1 MLMSFIREIA
11 KNRQLYIL
19 AIPGIIFLALF
30 SYIPMFGHLI
40 AFKRFQ
46 PVKGIWGSKW
56 VGFDNFKFFFGGHDW
71 LRVTFNTVYLNLL
84 FLIFGIG
91 IAIILAIMINEISS
105 TFIKKISQS
114 LIFLPYFIS
123 WLVVSL
129 MILAFMSS
137 DGLLNNWLKQVGI
150 ADINWYQSVHLWPLI
165 LTLVY
170 VWKFAGYFSIIFLA
184 AIVGI
189 SSEYYESA
197 KIDGATRFQQMIHI
211 TIPSIRPVIVVL
223 MLLGV
228 GRIFFGDFGMIYGII
243 GDNSILYP
251 TTDVIDTYSFR
262 ALRQLGNFGMS
273 SAVVFYQSIMGVITI
288 LIFNRIAKKIDPDSS
303 LF

>member
-1 MLMSFIREIA
+1 MGFIREIV
-11 KNRQLYIL
+11 KNRQLYVV
-19 AIPGIIFLALF
+19 AIPGIAFLAIF
-30 SYIPMFGHLI
+30 SYIPMLGHLI
-40 AFKRFQ
+40 AFERFQ

-56 VGFDNFKFFFGGHDW
+56 VGLDNFKFFFGGQDW

-91 IAIILAIMINEISS
+91 ITIILAIMINEIGSAM
-105 TFIKKISQS
+105 IKKISQS

-129 MILAFMSS
+129 MMLAFMST
-137 DGLLNNWLKQVGI
+137 DGLMNNWLNQVGI
-150 ADINWYQSVHLWPLI
+150 NNINWYQSVYLWPLI

-170 VWKFAGYFSIIFLA
+170 VWKFAGYYSIIFLA

-189 SSEYYESA
+189 SSKYYESA
-197 KIDGATRFQQMIHI
+197 KMDGATRFQQMIHI
-211 TIPSIRPVIVVL
+211 TIPSIRSIIVVL

-273 SAVVFYQSIMGVITI
+273 SAVVLYQSIMGLIAI
-288 LIFNRIAKKIDPDSS
+288 LIFNRIAKKIDPNSS

>member
-1 MLMSFIREIA
+1 MGFIKEIA
-11 KNRQLYIL
+11 KNRQLYAL
-19 AIPGIIFLALF
+19 AIPGIVFLALF
-30 SYIPMFGHLI
+30 SYIPMVGHLI
-40 AFKRFQ
+40 AFQRFQ
-46 PVKGIWGSKW
+46 PIKGIWGSQW
-56 VGFDNFKFFFGGHDW
+56 SGLANFEFFFGGQDW

-84 FLIFGIG
+84 FLLFGIG
-91 IAIILAIMINEISS
+91 AALLLAIFINEAGSALLR
-105 TFIKKISQS
+105 KLSQS

-129 MILAFMSS
+129 MMLAFMST
-137 DGLLNNWLKQVGI
+137 DGLLNDWLERLGLPQ
-150 ADINWYQSVHLWPLI
+150 INWYQDAGLWPAI

-170 VWKFAGYFSIIFLA
+170 VWKFSGYYSIIFMA

-189 SSEYYESA
+189 SGEYYESA
-197 KIDGATRFQQMIHI
+197 RIDGATRLQQIIHI
-211 TIPSIRPVIVVL
+211 TIPSIRSVIVVL

-273 SAVVFYQSIMGVITI
+273 SAVVLYQSVMGLATI
-288 LIFNRIAKKIDPDSS
+288 LLFNRIARKIDPDTK

>member
-1 MLMSFIREIA
+1 MSFIREIA

-19 AIPGIIFLALF
+19 AIPGIVFLAIF

-46 PVKGIWGSKW
+46 PVKGIWGSQW
-56 VGFDNFKFFFGGHDW
+56 VGLDNFKFFFGGQDW

-91 IAIILAIMINEISS
+91 IAIILAIMINEIGS
-105 TFIKKISQS
+105 TMIKKISQS

-129 MILAFMSS
+129 MMLAFMST
-137 DGLLNNWLKQVGI
+137 DGLVNNWLKQLGI
-150 ADINWYQSVHLWPLI
+150 DNMNWYQKVHLWPLI

-197 KIDGATRFQQMIHI
+197 KIDGATRFQQIIHI
-211 TIPSIRPVIVVL
+211 TIPSIRSVIVVL

-273 SAVVFYQSIMGVITI
+273 SAVVFYQSVMGLITI
-288 LIFNRIAKKIDPDSS
+288 LVFNKIAKKIDPDSS

>member
-1 MLMSFIREIA
+1 MGFIKEIA
-11 KNRQLYIL
+11 KHRQLYVL
-19 AIPGIIFLALF
+19 AVPGIVFLALF

-40 AFKRFQ
+40 AFERFQ
-46 PVKGIWGSKW
+46 PVKGVWGSKW
-56 VGFDNFKFFFGGHDW
+56 VGLNNFKFFFGGHDW

-84 FLIFGIG
+84 FLLFGLG
-91 IAIILAIMINEISS
+91 FAIALAIMINEVGSKIA
-105 TFIKKISQS
+105 KKLSQS
-114 LIFLPYFIS
+114 FIFLPYFIS

-129 MILAFMSS
+129 MMLAFLST
-137 DGLLNNWLKQVGI
+137 DGIMNHWLQQAGI
-150 ADINWYQSVHLWPLI
+150 DAVNWYQRVQLWPFI
-165 LTLVY
+165 LTFVY
-170 VWKFAGYFSIIFLA
+170 VWKFAGYYSIIFLA

-197 KIDGATRFQQMIHI
+197 KIDGATRLQQMVYI
-211 TIPSIRPVIVVL
+211 TIPSIRSVIVVL

-228 GRIFFGDFGMIYGII
+228 GRIFFGDFGMIYGIV

-273 SAVVFYQSIMGVITI
+273 SAVVLYQSVMGLLAI
-288 LIFNRIAKKIDPDSS
+288 LLFNRLAQKIDPDSS

>member
-1 MLMSFIREIA
+1 MGFVREITR
-11 KNRQLYIL
+11 NRQLYVL
-19 AIPGIIFLALF
+19 AVPGIIFLAIF
-30 SYIPMFGHLI
+30 SYIPMLGHLI
-40 AFKRFQ
+40 AFQHFQ
-46 PVKGIWGSKW
+46 PVKGIWGSRW
-56 VGFDNFKFFFGGHDW
+56 VGLDNFKFFFGGHDW
-71 LRVTFNTVYLNLL
+71 VRVTLNTVFLNLL
-84 FLIFGIG
+84 FLVFGIG
-91 IAIILAIMINEISS
+91 TAIVLAILINEIRS
-105 TFIKKISQS
+105 TVIKKMSQS

-129 MILAFMSS
+129 MMLAFMST
-137 DGLLNNWLKQVGI
+137 DGLVNNWLKNIGMDSV
-150 ADINWYQSVHLWPLI
+150 NWYQSVQLWPFL

-170 VWKFAGYFSIIFLA
+170 IWKFSGYYSIIFLA

-197 KIDGATRFQQMIHI
+197 KIDGATRFQQIIHI
-211 TIPSIRPVIVVL
+211 TVPSIRSVIVVL

-273 SAVVFYQSIMGVITI
+273 SAVVFYQSLMGLITI

>member
-1 MLMSFIREIA
+1 MGFIKEIM
-11 KNRQLYIL
+11 KNRQLYTL
-19 AIPGIIFLALF
+19 AIPGIVFLALF

-40 AFKRFQ
+40 AFERFQ
-46 PVKGIWGSKW
+46 PVKGIWGSEW
-56 VGFDNFKFFFGGHDW
+56 VGLDNFKFFFGSQDW
-71 LRVTFNTVYLNLL
+71 LRVTFNTVYLNAL

-91 IAIILAIMINEISS
+91 IALLLAILINEATS
-105 TFIKKISQS
+105 TLLKKISQS

-129 MILAFMSS
+129 MIMAFMST
-137 DGLLNNWLKQVGI
+137 DGLLNQWLGQLGI
-150 ADINWYQSVHLWPLI
+150 SEVNWYQNAKLWPII

-170 VWKFAGYFSIIFLA
+170 VWKFSGYYSVIFMA

-189 SSEYYESA
+189 SNEYYESA
-197 KIDGATRFQQMIHI
+197 RIDGATRLQQILHI
-211 TIPSIRPVIVVL
+211 TIPSIRSVIVVL
-223 MLLGV
+223 LLLGV

-243 GDNSILYP
+243 GDNSILFP

-273 SAVVFYQSIMGVITI
+273 SAVVLYQSIMGIAAI
-288 LIFNRIAKKIDPDSS
+288 LIFNKIAKKIDPESR

>member
-1 MLMSFIREIA
+1 MGFIKEIVR
-11 KNRQLYIL
+11 NRQLYVL
-19 AIPGIIFLALF
+19 AVPGIVFLALF

-40 AFKRFQ
+40 AFERFQ

-56 VGFDNFKFFFGGHDW
+56 VGLDNFKFFFGGHDW
-71 LRVTFNTVYLNLL
+71 LRVTLNTVYLNLL
-84 FLIFGIG
+84 FLLFGLG
-91 IAIILAIMINEISS
+91 IAIVLAIMLNEIGSVW
-105 TFIKKISQS
+105 IKKLSQS

-129 MILAFMSS
+129 MMLAFMST
-137 DGLLNNWLKQVGI
+137 DGLLNHWLKQIGI
-150 ADINWYQSVHLWPLI
+150 GEVNWYQLVQLWPVI

-170 VWKFAGYFSIIFLA
+170 VWKFGGYFSIIFLA

-197 KIDGATRFQQMIHI
+197 KIDGATRFQQIVHI
-211 TIPSIRPVIVVL
+211 TIPSIRSVIVVL

-273 SAVVFYQSIMGVITI
+273 SAIVLYQSVMGLIAI
-288 LIFNRIAKKIDPDSS
+288 LLFNRLAKKIDSESS

>member
-1 MLMSFIREIA
+1 MGFIKEIV
-11 KNRQLYIL
+11 KNRQLYVL
-19 AIPGIIFLALF
+19 AIPGIVFLAIF
-30 SYIPMFGHLI
+30 SYIPMLGHLI
-40 AFKRFQ
+40 AFERFQ

-56 VGFDNFKFFFGGHDW
+56 VGLDNFKFFFGGQDW

-91 IAIILAIMINEISS
+91 ITIILAIMINEIGSAM
-105 TFIKKISQS
+105 IKKISQS

-129 MILAFMSS
+129 MMLAFMST
-137 DGLLNNWLKQVGI
+137 DGLMNNWLNQVGI
-150 ADINWYQSVHLWPLI
+150 NNINWYQSVYLWPLI

-170 VWKFAGYFSIIFLA
+170 VWKFAGYYSIIFLA

-197 KIDGATRFQQMIHI
+197 KMDGATRFQQMIHI
-211 TIPSIRPVIVVL
+211 TIPSIRSIIVVL

-273 SAVVFYQSIMGVITI
+273 SAVMC
-288 LIFNRIAKKIDPDSS
+288 
-303 LF
+303 

>member
-1 MLMSFIREIA
+1 MSFIREISR
-11 KNRQLYIL
+11 NRQLYVL
-19 AIPGIIFLALF
+19 AVPGIIFLAIF
-30 SYIPMFGHLI
+30 SYIPMMGHLI
-40 AFKRFQ
+40 AFQRFQ

-71 LRVTFNTVYLNLL
+71 VRVTFNTLYLNLL

-91 IAIILAIMINEISS
+91 MAIVLAIIVNEVRS
-105 TFIKKISQS
+105 TLFKKLSQS

-129 MILAFMSS
+129 MMLAFMSTEGLMN
-137 DGLLNNWLKQVGI
+137 GLLKSLGM
-150 ADINWYQSVHLWPLI
+150 DTINWYQSVHLWPFL

-170 VWKFAGYFSIIFLA
+170 IWKFSGYYSIIFLA

-189 SSEYYESA
+189 SNEYYESA
-197 KIDGATRFQQMIHI
+197 KIDGATRFQQILHI
-211 TIPSIRPVIVVL
+211 TIPSIRSVIVVL

-273 SAVVFYQSIMGVITI
+273 SAVVLYQSMMGLITI
-288 LIFNRIAKKIDPDSS
+288 LIFNRIAKKIDSDSS

>member
-1 MLMSFIREIA
+1 
-11 KNRQLYIL
+11 
-19 AIPGIIFLALF
+19 
-30 SYIPMFGHLI
+30 
-40 AFKRFQ
+40 
-46 PVKGIWGSKW
+46 
-56 VGFDNFKFFFGGHDW
+56 

-91 IAIILAIMINEISS
+91 ITIILAIMINEIGSAM
-105 TFIKKISQS
+105 IKKISQS

-129 MILAFMSS
+129 MMLAFMST
-137 DGLLNNWLKQVGI
+137 DGLMNNWLNQVGI
-150 ADINWYQSVHLWPLI
+150 NNINWYQSVYLWPLI

-170 VWKFAGYFSIIFLA
+170 VWKFAGYYSIIFLA

-197 KIDGATRFQQMIHI
+197 KMDGATRFQQMIHI
-211 TIPSIRPVIVVL
+211 TIPSIRSIIVVL

-273 SAVVFYQSIMGVITI
+273 SAVVLYQSIMGLVAI
-288 LIFNRIAKKIDPDSS
+288 LIFNRIAKKIDPNSS

>member
-1 MLMSFIREIA
+1 MTGFIEEIV
-11 KNRQLYIL
+11 KKRQLYLL
-19 AIPGIIFLALF
+19 ALPGIIFLAIF

-40 AFKRFQ
+40 AFERFQ
-46 PVKGIWGSKW
+46 PVKGIWGSPW
-56 VGFDNFKFFFGGHDW
+56 VGLDNFKFFFGGSDW

-84 FLIFGIG
+84 FLLFGIG
-91 IAIILAIMINEISS
+91 FAIVLAILINEIRSV
-105 TFIKKISQS
+105 IVKKLSQS

-129 MILAFMSS
+129 MMLAFMST
-137 DGLLNNWLKQVGI
+137 DGILNNGLKQIGI
-150 ADINWYQSVHLWPLI
+150 GGINWYQNAKLWPFI

-170 VWKFAGYFSIIFLA
+170 VWKFAGYYSIIFLA

-197 KIDGATRFQQMIHI
+197 RIDGATRFQQIVFI
-211 TIPSIRPVIVVL
+211 TIPSIRSVIVVL
-223 MLLGV
+223 LLLGV
-228 GRIFFGDFGMIYGII
+228 GRIFFGDFGMIYGIV

-273 SAVVFYQSIMGVITI
+273 SAVVLYQSVMGLAAI
-288 LIFNRIAKKIDPDSS
+288 LIFNKIAKKIDRESS

>member
-1 MLMSFIREIA
+1 MGFIKEIVR
-11 KNRQLYIL
+11 NRQLYVL
-19 AIPGIIFLALF
+19 AVPGIVFLALF

-40 AFKRFQ
+40 AFQRFQ

-56 VGFDNFKFFFGGHDW
+56 VGLDNFKFFFGGHDW

-84 FLIFGIG
+84 FLIFGLG
-91 IAIILAIMINEISS
+91 IALVLAITMNEIGSAW
-105 TFIKKISQS
+105 IKKLSQS
-114 LIFLPYFIS
+114 LVFLPYFIS

-129 MILAFMSS
+129 MMLAFMST
-137 DGLLNNWLKQVGI
+137 DGLLNHGLKQIGI
-150 ADINWYQSVHLWPLI
+150 GEVNWYQRVQLWPVI

-189 SSEYYESA
+189 SSDYYESA
-197 KIDGATRFQQMIHI
+197 KIDGATRFQQIVHI
-211 TIPSIRPVIVVL
+211 TIPSIRSVIVVL

-273 SAVVFYQSIMGVITI
+273 SAIVLYQSVMGLMAI
-288 LIFNRIAKKIDPDSS
+288 LLFNRLAKKIDPDSG

>member
-1 MLMSFIREIA
+1 
-11 KNRQLYIL
+11 
-19 AIPGIIFLALF
+19 
-30 SYIPMFGHLI
+30 
-40 AFKRFQ
+40 
-46 PVKGIWGSKW
+46 
-56 VGFDNFKFFFGGHDW
+56 
-71 LRVTFNTVYLNLL
+71 
-84 FLIFGIG
+84 
-91 IAIILAIMINEISS
+91 MINEIGSAM
-105 TFIKKISQS
+105 IKKISQS

-129 MILAFMSS
+129 MMLAFMST
-137 DGLLNNWLKQVGI
+137 DGLMNNWLNQVGI
-150 ADINWYQSVHLWPLI
+150 NNINWYQSVYLWPLI

-170 VWKFAGYFSIIFLA
+170 VWKFAGYYSIIFLA

-197 KIDGATRFQQMIHI
+197 KMDGATRFQQMIHI
-211 TIPSIRPVIVVL
+211 TIPSIRSIIVVL

-273 SAVVFYQSIMGVITI
+273 SAVMC
-288 LIFNRIAKKIDPDSS
+288 
-303 LF
+303 

>member
-1 MLMSFIREIA
+1 MGFIREIT
-11 KNRQLYIL
+11 KNRQLYVL
-19 AIPGIIFLALF
+19 AIPGMVFLALF

-40 AFKRFQ
+40 AFERFQ
-46 PVKGIWGSKW
+46 PVKGLFKSQWAGL
-56 VGFDNFKFFFGGHDW
+56 DNFKFFFGGQDW

-91 IAIILAIMINEISS
+91 IALILAIMINEASS
-105 TFIKKISQS
+105 VILKKISQS

-129 MILAFMSS
+129 MMLAFMSS
-137 DGLLNNWLKQVGI
+137 DGLLNQWLQQIGI
-150 ADINWYQSVHLWPLI
+150 HEINWYQSTKLWPFI
-165 LTLVY
+165 LTAVY
-170 VWKFAGYFSIIFLA
+170 VWKFSGYFSVIFMA

-197 KIDGATRFQQMIHI
+197 RIDGATRLQQIIHI
-211 TIPSIRPVIVVL
+211 TIPSIRSVIVVL

-243 GDNSILYP
+243 GDNSILFP

-273 SAVVFYQSIMGVITI
+273 SAVVLYQSVMGLVTI
-288 LIFNRIAKKIDPDSS
+288 LLFNRLAAKIDPDSK

>member
-1 MLMSFIREIA
+1 MTGFIEEIV
-11 KNRQLYIL
+11 KKRQLYLL
-19 AIPGIIFLALF
+19 ALPGIIFLAIF

-40 AFKRFQ
+40 AFERFQ
-46 PVKGIWGSKW
+46 PVKGIWGSPW
-56 VGFDNFKFFFGGHDW
+56 VGLDNFKFFFGGNDW

-84 FLIFGIG
+84 FLLFGIG
-91 IAIILAIMINEISS
+91 FAIVLAILINEIRSV
-105 TFIKKISQS
+105 IVKKLSQS

-129 MILAFMSS
+129 MMLAFMST
-137 DGLLNNWLKQVGI
+137 DGILNNGLKQIGI
-150 ADINWYQSVHLWPLI
+150 GGINWYHNAQLWPFI

-170 VWKFAGYFSIIFLA
+170 VWKFAGYYSIIFLA

-197 KIDGATRFQQMIHI
+197 RIDGATRFQQIVFI
-211 TIPSIRPVIVVL
+211 TIPSIRSVIVVL
-223 MLLGV
+223 LLLGV
-228 GRIFFGDFGMIYGII
+228 GRIFFGDFGMIYGIV

-273 SAVVFYQSIMGVITI
+273 SAVVLYQSVMGLAAI
-288 LIFNRIAKKIDPDSS
+288 LIFNKIAKKIDRESS

>member
-1 MLMSFIREIA
+1 MGFIKEIV
-11 KNRQLYIL
+11 KNRQLYTL
-19 AIPGIIFLALF
+19 AIPGIVFLALF

-40 AFKRFQ
+40 AFERFQ
-46 PVKGIWGSKW
+46 PVKGIWGSEW
-56 VGFDNFKFFFGGHDW
+56 VGLDNFKFFFGSQDW
-71 LRVTFNTVYLNLL
+71 LRVTFNTVYLNAL

-91 IAIILAIMINEISS
+91 IALLLAILINEATS
-105 TFIKKISQS
+105 TLLKKISQS

-129 MILAFMSS
+129 MIMAFMST
-137 DGLLNNWLKQVGI
+137 DGLLNQWLGQLGI
-150 ADINWYQSVHLWPLI
+150 SEVNWYQNAKLWPII

-170 VWKFAGYFSIIFLA
+170 VWKFSGYYSVIFMA

-189 SSEYYESA
+189 SNEYYESA
-197 KIDGATRFQQMIHI
+197 RIDGATRLQQILHI
-211 TIPSIRPVIVVL
+211 TIPSIRSVIVVL
-223 MLLGV
+223 LLLGV

-243 GDNSILYP
+243 GDNSILFP

-273 SAVVFYQSIMGVITI
+273 SAVVLYQSIMGIAAI
-288 LIFNRIAKKIDPDSS
+288 LIFNKIAKKIDPDSR

>member
-1 MLMSFIREIA
+1 MGFIRELT
-11 KNRQLYIL
+11 KNRQLYAL

-30 SYIPMFGHLI
+30 SYIPMVGHLI
-40 AFKRFQ
+40 AFQRFQ
-46 PVKGIWGSKW
+46 PVKGIWGSDW
-56 VGFDNFKFFFGGHDW
+56 SGLANFEFFFGGQDW
-71 LRVTFNTVYLNLL
+71 LRVTFNTVYLNAL
-84 FLIFGIG
+84 FLVFGIG
-91 IAIILAIMINEISS
+91 AALLLAIFINEAGSVLLR
-105 TFIKKISQS
+105 KLSQS

-129 MILAFMSS
+129 MMLAFMSS
-137 DGLLNNWLKQVGI
+137 DGLLNDWLGRLGLEGV
-150 ADINWYQSVHLWPLI
+150 NWYQNAKLWPFI
-165 LTLVY
+165 LTVVY
-170 VWKFAGYFSIIFLA
+170 VWKFSGYYSIIFMA

-189 SSEYYESA
+189 PNDYYESA
-197 KIDGATRFQQMIHI
+197 RIDGATRLQQIVYI
-211 TIPSIRPVIVVL
+211 TIPSIRSVIVVL

-273 SAVVFYQSIMGVITI
+273 SAVVVYQSIMGLATI
-288 LIFNRIAKKIDPDSS
+288 LLFNRLARRIDPDSK

>member
-1 MLMSFIREIA
+1 MGFIKEMV
-11 KNRQLYIL
+11 KNRQLYML
-19 AIPGIIFLALF
+19 AVPGIVFLALF
-30 SYIPMFGHLI
+30 SYVPMFGHLI
-40 AFKRFQ
+40 AFEQFQ

-56 VGFDNFKFFFGGHDW
+56 VGLDNFKFFFGGNDW
-71 LRVTFNTVYLNLL
+71 LWVTFNTVYLNLL

-91 IAIILAIMINEISS
+91 IAILLAIMMNEIGSVL
-105 TFIKKISQS
+105 IKKLSQS

-129 MILAFMSS
+129 MMLAFMST
-137 DGLLNNWLKQVGI
+137 DGLLNHWLKQAGI
-150 ADINWYQSVHLWPLI
+150 AEVNWYQRVHLWPFI
-165 LTLVY
+165 LTFVY

-197 KIDGATRFQQMIHI
+197 KIDGATRIQQIVHI
-211 TIPSIRPVIVVL
+211 TIPSIRSVIVVL

-273 SAVVFYQSIMGVITI
+273 SAVVLYQSVMGLIAI
-288 LIFNRIAKKIDPDSS
+288 LLFNRLAKKIDSESS

>member
-1 MLMSFIREIA
+1 MAFIREIA
-11 KNRQLYIL
+11 KNRQLYVL
-19 AIPGIIFLALF
+19 AIPGIVFLAIF

-40 AFKRFQ
+40 AFERFQ

-56 VGFDNFKFFFGGHDW
+56 VGLDNFKFFFGGQDW

-91 IAIILAIMINEISS
+91 FAIILAILINEIGS
-105 TFIKKISQS
+105 TVIKKISQS

-129 MILAFMSS
+129 MILAFMST
-137 DGLLNNWLKQVGI
+137 DGLMNNWLKQMNI
-150 ADINWYQSVHLWPLI
+150 DNINWYQRVHLWPLI

-170 VWKFAGYFSIIFLA
+170 VWKFAGYYSIIFLA

-197 KIDGATRFQQMIHI
+197 KIDGATRVQQIIHI
-211 TIPSIRPVIVVL
+211 TIPSIRSVIVVL

-273 SAVVFYQSIMGVITI
+273 SAVVFYQSIMGLFTI

>member
-1 MLMSFIREIA
+1 
-11 KNRQLYIL
+11 
-19 AIPGIIFLALF
+19 
-30 SYIPMFGHLI
+30 
-40 AFKRFQ
+40 
-46 PVKGIWGSKW
+46 
-56 VGFDNFKFFFGGHDW
+56 

-91 IAIILAIMINEISS
+91 IAFILAIMINEIGSAM
-105 TFIKKISQS
+105 IKKISQS

-129 MILAFMSS
+129 MMLAFMST
-137 DGLLNNWLKQVGI
+137 DGLMNNWLNQVG
-150 ADINWYQSVHLWPLI
+150 
-165 LTLVY
+165 
-170 VWKFAGYFSIIFLA
+170 IFLA

-197 KIDGATRFQQMIHI
+197 KMDGATRFQQMIHI
-211 TIPSIRPVIVVL
+211 TIPSIRSIIVVL

-273 SAVVFYQSIMGVITI
+273 SAVMC
-288 LIFNRIAKKIDPDSS
+288 
-303 LF
+303 